1 MMQQR
6 KTTFWRVHSS
16 VGATN
21 RAAEKQTWTCLY
33 ISAHRFS
40 PSVKRFT
47 FKVPDGGIMATR
59 AVSGQM
65 KRSSR
70 CRVFVDTGAR
80 TSGRIGPDV
89 IIVHSRKKKQDEEEE
104 EEEECVCVTLSLVCI
119 EFLKPSNVSSLHFHS
134 FSPSHLFLSSSFI
147 SSSSFFTSFSNQ
159 FLSCHLS
166 LSCSLHAFLLL
177 LPLFV

>member
-1 MMQQR
+1 
-6 KTTFWRVHSS
+6 
-16 VGATN
+16 
-21 RAAEKQTWTCLY
+21 
-33 ISAHRFS
+33 
-40 PSVKRFT
+40 
-47 FKVPDGGIMATR
+47 
-59 AVSGQM
+59 M

-177 LPLFV
+177 LPLFVWSRVKSLNGRQRDKFTFPSILILRLFSPLLHQYVRRLTDVIISVCTLCLVLICCC